1 MKKLRGYIFSRPFMG
16 ERVPQNIQNLVIRNF
31 CENYKYMYLLSAAEY
46 SMENSD
52 AVLKSII
59 NNSKGISGIV
69 AYSLYQLPKNME
81 IRTMFLKKIIR
92 KKMFFVSAIEQTFVK
107 NNNDINDINRLWQI
121 KEILKYCPKEL

>member
-59 NNSKGISGIV
+59 NNNKGISGIV
-69 AYSLYQLPKNME
+69 AYSLYQLPKDME
-81 IRTMFLKKIIR
+81 IRTMTLKKIIR

-107 NNNDINDINRLWQI
+107 NNNDIDDINRLWQI
-121 KEILKYCPKEL
+121 KEILKYCPKEF

>member
-1 MKKLRGYIFSRPFMG
+1 MG

-59 NNSKGISGIV
+59 NNS
-69 AYSLYQLPKNME
+69 
-81 IRTMFLKKIIR
+81 
-92 KKMFFVSAIEQTFVK
+92 
-107 NNNDINDINRLWQI
+107 I
-121 KEILKYCPKEL
+121 KVRIC

>member
-1 MKKLRGYIFSRPFMG
+1 MKKLRGYIFSRPFMS

-69 AYSLYQLPKNME
+69 AYSLYQLPKDME
-81 IRTMFLKKIIR
+81 IRTMTLKKIIR

-107 NNNDINDINRLWQI
+107 NNNDIDDINRLWQI
-121 KEILKYCPKEL
+121 KEILKYCPKEF

>member
-1 MKKLRGYIFSRPFMG
+1 MKKLRGYIFSRPFMS

-69 AYSLYQLPKNME
+69 AYSLYQLPKDIE
-81 IRTMFLKKIIR
+81 IRTMTLKKIIR

-107 NNNDINDINRLWQI
+107 NNNDIDDINRLWQI
-121 KEILKYCPKEL
+121 KEILKYCPKEF

>member
-69 AYSLYQLPKNME
+69 ATVYTNYQKTWKL
-81 IRTMFLKKIIR
+81 
-92 KKMFFVSAIEQTFVK
+92 EQCF
-107 NNNDINDINRLWQI
+107 
-121 KEILKYCPKEL
+121 

>member
-1 MKKLRGYIFSRPFMG
+1 MKKLKGYIFSRPFMG

-121 KEILKYCPKEL
+121 KEILKYCPKEF

>member
-1 MKKLRGYIFSRPFMG
+1 MKKLRGYIFSRPFMS

-31 CENYKYMYLLSAAEY
+31 CKNYKYMYLLSAAEY

-69 AYSLYQLPKNME
+69 AYSLYQLPKDIE
-81 IRTMFLKKIIR
+81 IRTMTLKKIIR

-107 NNNDINDINRLWQI
+107 NNNDIDDINRLWQI
-121 KEILKYCPKEL
+121 KEILKYCPKEF